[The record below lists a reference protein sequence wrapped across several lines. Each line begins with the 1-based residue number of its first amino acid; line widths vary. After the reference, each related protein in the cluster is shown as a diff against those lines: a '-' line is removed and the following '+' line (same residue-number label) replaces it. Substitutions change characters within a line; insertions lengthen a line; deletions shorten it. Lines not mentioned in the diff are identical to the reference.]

1 MWGSV
6 KKPKWIGQH
15 RGFVRVDGRSAC
27 DCFGLHTNDGSNLP
41 ARWAIVS
48 GMLFFKN
55 LRSFATIL
63 AFGVCALVTLT
74 VARSAF
80 AFGSFTIKPS
90 TVQEADGRWK
100 LNVEADYGSK
110 PHMGHIPFDF
120 IFVQKVYY
128 ENSITDNDPKPVQRR
143 KVMHNQPPQREQMD
157 VAFADARGDLWR
169 KTKFSFSLRRD
180 RGFAAGEYSLTIK
193 RSSDGQTLGRPI
205 TLILNGEN
213 EVIDRRAIVFT
224 GEKKKP
230 EKEKSADE
238 GTDKTDKKDGE
249 DSHEA
254 EESEDEE
261 HQEAMRSD
269 DDDNSFRGEREA
281 AGPPPVEKGPKS
293 GCGCRV
299 EGAAQRDTSVLWL
312 VAVLVGGC
320 GLVFRRRQRNGG

>member
-1 MWGSV
+1 MWVQERSV
-6 KKPKWIGQH
+6 
-15 RGFVRVDGRSAC
+15 C
-27 DCFGLHTNDGSNLP
+27 DCFRLHANDGRNLP
-41 ARWAIVS
+41 ARWAIVP
-48 GMLFFKN
+48 GMLFSKS

-63 AFGVCALVTLT
+63 AFGVCALVTFT
-74 VARSAF
+74 VARTAF
-80 AFGSFTIKPS
+80 AFGSVVIKPT
-90 TVQEADGRWK
+90 TVQEEDGRWK

-110 PHMGHIPFDF
+110 PHIGHIPFDF

-157 VAFADARGDLWR
+157 IAFADARGELWR

-230 EKEKSADE
+230 EKEKSTDE
-238 GTDKTDKKDGE
+238 GTDKASKADDDSDEAKGAEGE
-249 DSHEA
+249 GD
-254 EESEDEE
+254 
-261 HQEAMRSD
+261 QEAMGPD
-269 DDDNSFRGEREA
+269 DDDDSPRGDREA

-299 EGAAQRDTSVLWL
+299 EGAQQQGTSALWL
-312 VAVLVGGC
+312 VAALLGGC
-320 GLVFRRRQRNGG
+320 GLVARRRQR